1 MAARLVGHARPES
14 LTAVIIGH
22 MHADHFI
29 DLAALRYAFS
39 WGERTAERLAVLLPP
54 GGLVAFAELA
64 GVVSERQG
72 FFDDAFDVREYDPA
86 ASIAV
91 GDLGVSFVPGRH
103 YVPAWGVALTAADG
117 TRLVYAGDT
126 GPNPG
131 LIEAARGADLLVCE
145 ATLGSAADDD
155 PGRRGHLSLDEA
167 LDHAQQAARR
177 AGCWRRTTHRPGGTM
192 MAARLAELGGWAML
206 ARPDLVVDVPDADA
220 ATAAEGPTGRGRSSR
235 AGTRVARRALS
246 GPSPAGAGRIPQSS
260 DEPRRSRRPAPDQDI
275 DRTGASLR
283 TAATLIRAATVL
295 ASEVSAT
302 RGRTGLA
309 LGHGGDARRRRP
321 GGPSRRAGRS
331 RGTRCRARA
340 ANRSPPPRPKISVT
354 SPQWAQAKPDMFS
367 TMPVTGTFI
376 RLSIAWAL
384 PTSSRATSCGVVT
397 RTAPLIGT
405 AWARVSCASEVPGG
419 RSMTR

>member
-1 MAARLVGHARPES
+1 MAVAVLPAAPRYSAGDLPVARHPSLGRRYLVRLTVLGCGPAAPQPDTPASGLLVQSDSSTILLDCGQGVAARLVGHARPES

-54 GGLVAFAELA
+54 GGLDAFAELA

-131 LIEAARGADLLVCE
+131 LIEAARGADVLVCE

-155 PGRRGHLSLDEA
+155 QGRRGHLSLDEA
-167 LDHAQQAARR
+167 LDHAQQADVGRLVATHYPSARR
-177 AGCWRRTTHRPGGTM
+177 DV
-192 MAARLAELGGWAML
+192 MATRLAELGGWAML
-206 ARPDLVVDVPDADA
+206 ARPDLVVDIPDADA
-220 ATAAEGPTGRGRSSR
+220 ATAAEGPDGDRGRSSK
-235 AGTRVARRALS
+235 
-246 GPSPAGAGRIPQSS
+246 PGRGSH
-260 DEPRRSRRPAPDQDI
+260 
-275 DRTGASLR
+275 
-283 TAATLIRAATVL
+283 AA
-295 ASEVSAT
+295 
-302 RGRTGLA
+302 
-309 LGHGGDARRRRP
+309 H
-321 GGPSRRAGRS
+321 
-331 RGTRCRARA
+331 
-340 ANRSPPPRPKISVT
+340 
-354 SPQWAQAKPDMFS
+354 
-367 TMPVTGTFI
+367 
-376 RLSIAWAL
+376 
-384 PTSSRATSCGVVT
+384 
-397 RTAPLIGT
+397 
-405 AWARVSCASEVPGG
+405 
-419 RSMTR
+419 